1 MVVRG
6 LKPQQHTLK
15 PDIRFVCCFLIFKS
29 GLMTL
34 RSFLLIALMLI
45 APFAAAEGEMSNYRL
60 GPGDTISVSVY
71 DEKELSVDKVRL
83 TDAGTVSVP
92 MLGEVKAAGSTLSEL
107 EARITSD
114 LMKYLVSPKVTVSI
128 QQYRDFFVSGQVYKP
143 GNFPF
148 QPGLTVAKA
157 VAVAGGFKDRA
168 SQSHVAIIHE
178 NDPTHT
184 RIKADLGTLVAPGD
198 IITVEESFF

>member
-1 MVVRG
+1 MTFRSI
-6 LKPQQHTLK
+6 L
-15 PDIRFVCCFLIFKS
+15 FL
-29 GLMTL
+29 
-34 RSFLLIALMLI
+34 ALVLC
-45 APFAAAEGEMSNYRL
+45 APLAVAESEMSNYLL
-60 GPGDTISVSVY
+60 GPGDTIGISVY
-71 DEKELSVDKVRL
+71 DEKELSVDKARL

-92 MLGEVKAAGSTLSEL
+92 MLGEVKAVGSTLSEL
-107 EARITSD
+107 EVRITSD
-114 LMKYLVSPKVTVSI
+114 LKKYLVSPKVTVSI

-178 NDPTHT
+178 KDPTHT
-184 RIKADLGTLVAPGD
+184 RIKADLGTLVMPGD

>member
-1 MVVRG
+1 MS
-6 LKPQQHTLK
+6 
-15 PDIRFVCCFLIFKS
+15 D
-29 GLMTL
+29 LMTL
-34 RSFLLIALMLI
+34 RSLLFMALSFLSSAS
-45 APFAAAEGEMSNYRL
+45 AAESDVSNYRL
-60 GPGDTISVSVY
+60 GTGDSIGISVY
-71 DEKELSVDKVRL
+71 DEKELSVEKARL

-92 MLGEVKAAGSTLSEL
+92 MLGEVKAAGATLSEL
-107 EARITSD
+107 ETRITND
-114 LMKYLVSPKVTVSI
+114 LKKYLVSPKVTISI
-128 QQYRDFFVSGQVYKP
+128 EQYRDFFVSGQVYKP

-184 RIKADLGTLVAPGD
+184 RIKADLGTLVMPGD

>member
-1 MVVRG
+1 MSV
-6 LKPQQHTLK
+6 
-15 PDIRFVCCFLIFKS
+15 
-29 GLMTL
+29 LMTL
-34 RSFLLIALMLI
+34 RSLLFLALMLI
-45 APFAAAEGEMSNYRL
+45 APFAFADREMSNYQL
-60 GPGDTISVSVY
+60 GPGDTIGISVY

-92 MLGEVKAAGSTLSEL
+92 MLGEIKASGSTLSEL
-107 EARITSD
+107 EARISND
-114 LMKYLVSPKVTVSI
+114 LKKSLVSPNVTVSI

-168 SQSHVAIIHE
+168 SQGHVAIIHE
-178 NDPTHT
+178 DDPTHT
-184 RIKADLGTLVAPGD
+184 RIKADLGALVMPGD
-198 IITVEESFF
+198 IITIEESFF